1 MAINIVEGL
10 HHSSSAKFAVVDIED
25 LLLDVENPRFASS
38 MLIANQNSITQS
50 TIINYLI
57 EYGEVLQLA
66 DSINK
71 NEGLFNETIISVY
84 IRDEKAIVLEG
95 NRRITACKILLDN
108 SLVDKELQ
116 ATHPIP
122 TPNEKTRENISRINV
137 VVYDDS
143 ADAQK
148 YIASK
153 HTQPDVKKWT
163 TVEQY
168 NYYYTQFLRGKR
180 PHDIAREVGVKDVK
194 KVEERIRQY
203 ILFKKMFDLVQAE
216 KTDLRVET
224 TSILPVVSAFMPKIL
239 GSKGEY
245 ALNIEMDTASL
256 QYKVLP
262 SQIKLYNKI
271 LLSIG
276 KAFFARPEAKKLS
289 ELKERAL
296 SDTYRVSTEEIK
308 GKEKAEK
315 LIRDD
320 IRIPGLKLL
329 IHEFRND
336 EECTPAQGQGDGKPL
351 AEVTPTLDNT
361 VEPRKNDALD
371 PATDQHVDK
380 PTSTVQIESDSTKS
394 IETPDDNSQKIFS
407 MLEKQISFFADLKTD
422 HLNPINPDNRGLIA
436 VAKEIRAISS
446 GQTYTAYY
454 KYPIASTFLL
464 RSLIEQVLARQLKS
478 VGSYNNLSKSA
489 GKATVALGKMIEFIL
504 KQCKN
509 GNISVLNNDS
519 ILAKDFNS
527 CFEGDGTKDQL
538 DKVIHRPT
546 ECEPDKTFLDN
557 LAKQGLKDL
566 LQKIINSL
574 H

>member
-10 HHSSSAKFAVVDIED
+10 RHSSSAKFAVVDIED

-38 MLIANQNSITQS
+38 MLIADQTSNTQS

-57 EYGEVLQLA
+57 EYGELLPLA
-66 DSINK
+66 HSINE

-84 IRDEKAIVLEG
+84 IKNGKAIVLEG
-95 NRRITACKILLDN
+95 NRRIAACKILLDN
-108 SLVDKELQ
+108 GLVDKELQ
-116 ATHPIP
+116 ALHPIP
-122 TPNEKTRENISRINV
+122 MANKETKENIRQINV

-239 GSKGEY
+239 GSKSEY

-351 AEVTPTLDNT
+351 AEVAPTLDNT

-371 PATDQHVDK
+371 LVTEQYADK

-394 IETPDDNSQKIFS
+394 IETPDDNSQKKIL

-422 HLNPINPDNRGLIA
+422 HLDPTNPDNRGLIA
-436 VAKEIRAISS
+436 VAKEIRAISLE
-446 GQTYTAYY
+446 QTYTAYY

-464 RSLIEQVLARQLKS
+464 RSLIEQVLACQLKS
-478 VGSYNNLSKSA
+478 VGSYNNLLRSS
-489 GKATVALGKMIEFIL
+489 GKATVELGKMIEFVL

-509 GNISVLNNDS
+509 RNIAVLNNDS
-519 ILAKDFNS
+519 TLAKDFNS
-527 CFEGDGTKDQL
+527 CFEGAGTKDQL
-538 DKVIHRPT
+538 DKVIHRPA
-546 ECEPDKTFLDN
+546 ECEPDKIFLDN
-557 LAKQGLKDL
+557 LAKQGLKGL

>member
-10 HHSSSAKFAVVDIED
+10 RHSNSARFAVIDIED

-38 MLIANQNSITQS
+38 GLIANQTPNTQS

-57 EYGEVLQLA
+57 KYGELLPLA
-66 DSINK
+66 RSINE

-84 IRDEKAIVLEG
+84 VKDGKAIVLEG
-95 NRRITACKILLDN
+95 NRRIAACKILLDN
-108 SLVDKELQ
+108 GLVDKELQ
-116 ATHPIP
+116 ALHPIP
-122 TPNEKTRENISRINV
+122 MANKETKENIRQINV

-216 KTDLRVET
+216 KTSLRVET

-245 ALNIEMDTASL
+245 ALNIEMDTATL

-296 SDTYRVSTEEIK
+296 SDAYRVSTEEVK

-336 EECTPAQGQGDGKPL
+336 EECTLAQGQGDGKPL
-351 AEVTPTLDNT
+351 AEVTPALGNT

-371 PATDQHVDK
+371 PVTDQHVDK
-380 PTSTVQIESDSTKS
+380 PTSTVQSESDSTKS
-394 IETPDDNSQKIFS
+394 IETPDDNSPKKFS

-422 HLNPINPDNRGLIA
+422 HLDPRNPDNRGLIA
-436 VAKEIRAISS
+436 VAKEIRTISS
-446 GQTYTAYY
+446 EQTYTAYY

-464 RSLIEQVLARQLKS
+464 RSLIEQVLTCQLKS
-478 VGSYNNLSKSA
+478 VGSYNNLLGSS
-489 GKATVALGKMIEFIL
+489 GKATVALGKMIEFIK

-519 ILAKDFNS
+519 ILVKDFNS
-527 CFEGDGTKDQL
+527 CFEGAGTKDQL
-538 DKVIHRPT
+538 DKVVHRPA
-546 ECEPDKTFLDN
+546 ECEPDKIFLDN
-557 LAKQGLKDL
+557 LAKQGLKGL

-574 H
+574 